1 MEQTLNQSEAFF
13 LKYKKAIITVVVA
26 IIVIIVGAV
35 LYKTY
40 IAEPNE
46 QKASTAIAKGQA
58 YFAQGL
64 FQQALEGDNVASAF
78 TNEAATQLQEYLA
91 GKRRE
96 FTVALDLQGSA
107 FQKAVWTELCAI
119 PYGQTRTA
127 ADIAEALGKP
137 GAHRS
142 VGTAIRQNKLAPFVP
157 SHRALA
163 PNATG
168 KQANIYRAFQALES
182 KAR

>member
-1 MEQTLNQSEAFF
+1 MAKEQATYFTYATPHGPITIRATQRGITEVVFGQQS
-13 LKYKKAIITVVVA
+13 LDGVH
-26 IIVIIVGAV
+26 
-35 LYKTY
+35 
-40 IAEPNE
+40 
-46 QKASTAIAKGQA
+46 
-58 YFAQGL
+58 
-64 FQQALEGDNVASAF
+64 VASAV

-91 GKRRE
+91 GKRRD
-96 FTVALDLQGSA
+96 FTVPLDLQGSA

-119 PYGQTRTA
+119 PYGKTRTA
-127 ADIAEALGKP
+127 ADIADALGKS

-168 KQANIYRAFQALES
+168 KQANIYRAFQALEA
-182 KAR
+182 KGL

>member
-1 MEQTLNQSEAFF
+1 MKAQSTYFTYSTQHGPVTLRAT
-13 LKYKKAIITVVVA
+13 AR
-26 IIVIIVGAV
+26 G
-35 LYKTY
+35 
-40 IAEPNE
+40 IAEV
-46 QKASTAIAKGQA
+46 AFGQA
-58 YFAQGL
+58 E
-64 FQQALEGDNVASAF
+64 LEGACAATAA

-96 FTVALDLQGSA
+96 FTCPLDLQGSA
-107 FQKAVWTELCAI
+107 FQKAVWTELCNI

-127 ADIAEALGKP
+127 ADVAEALGKS

-168 KQANIYRAFQALES
+168 KQAGIYRAFQALEA
-182 KAR
+182 KGR

>member
-1 MEQTLNQSEAFF
+1 MAKEQSTYFTYATPHGPVTLRATRHGVAE
-13 LKYKKAIITVVVA
+13 VVC
-26 IIVIIVGAV
+26 G
-35 LYKTY
+35 
-40 IAEPNE
+40 
-46 QKASTAIAKGQA
+46 
-58 YFAQGL
+58 
-64 FQQALEGDNVASAF
+64 QQALEGDNVASVF

-142 VGTAIRQNKLAPFVP
+142 VGTAIRQNKLVPFVP

-168 KQANIYRAFQALES
+168 KQANIYRALQALEA

>member
-1 MEQTLNQSEAFF
+1 MAKEQSTYFTYATPHGPVTLRATRHGVAE
-13 LKYKKAIITVVVA
+13 VVF
-26 IIVIIVGAV
+26 G
-35 LYKTY
+35 
-40 IAEPNE
+40 
-46 QKASTAIAKGQA
+46 
-58 YFAQGL
+58 
-64 FQQALEGDNVASAF
+64 QQALEGDNVASAF

-157 SHRALA
+157 SHRAN
-163 PNATG
+163 P
-168 KQANIYRAFQALES
+168 KPANGLEWLS
-182 KAR
+182 A

>member
-1 MEQTLNQSEAFF
+1 MAKEQSTYFTYATPHGPVTLRA
-13 LKYKKAIITVVVA
+13 TRH
-26 IIVIIVGAV
+26 G
-35 LYKTY
+35 
-40 IAEPNE
+40 IAEV
-46 QKASTAIAKGQA
+46 S
-58 YFAQGL
+58 FS
-64 FQQALEGDNVASAF
+64 QQALEGVCVASVI
-78 TNEAATQLQEYLA
+78 TNEAATQLQEYLV
-91 GKRRE
+91 GKRRD

-119 PYGQTRTA
+119 PYAETRTA

-168 KQANIYRAFQALES
+168 KQANISRAFQALEA
-182 KAR
+182 KGL